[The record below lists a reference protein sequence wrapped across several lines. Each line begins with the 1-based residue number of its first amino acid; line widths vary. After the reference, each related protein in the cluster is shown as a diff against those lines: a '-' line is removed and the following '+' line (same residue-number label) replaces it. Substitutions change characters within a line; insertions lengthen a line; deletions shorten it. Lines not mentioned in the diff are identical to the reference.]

1 MPPLRKSKAACVVVA
16 LLALSACGSQSG
28 PGSGSAAAGEVTL
41 TTPTWAGGQA
51 NTAVAAYILEEEL
64 GYDVTVTMLD
74 EDEAWKAVGTGRAD
88 AVLEDWGH
96 PELEERYVDDEETV
110 VPAGDLGV
118 TGKIGWY
125 VPEYLA
131 DEHPDITD
139 WRNLNDYAD
148 LLATPRTGDKGR
160 LLEGS
165 PEFVTRDE
173 ELIDTLGLDFEAVYA
188 GSEQAQLAEIRELAR
203 KQKPFLT
210 YWWRPHWIE
219 SDIRLAE
226 VSLPGHYPGCAD
238 ETEAARCGY
247 PETALEKYLNAD
259 FAKDQVRAAQ
269 FLENF
274 SWTEDDQNAV
284 ARMIAEDGFSPRTAA
299 KRWAKENPGT
309 WKPWLW
315 NL

>member
-1 MPPLRKSKAACVVVA
+1 MPPLRKSKATPVLVA
-16 LLALSACGSQSG
+16 LLAVSACGSQ
-28 PGSGSAAAGEVTL
+28 PGSGDGTAGAGKVTL

-74 EDEAWKAVGTGRAD
+74 EDDAWKAIGSGKAD
-88 AVLEDWGH
+88 AILEDWGH
-96 PELEERYVDDEETV
+96 PELEEKYVDVEETV

-131 DEHPDITD
+131 AEHPGITE
-139 WRNLNDYAD
+139 WQNLNDYAD
-148 LLATPRTGDKGR
+148 LLATPETGEQGR

-165 PEFVTRDE
+165 PEFVTRDDV
-173 ELIDTLGLDFEAVYA
+173 LIENLGLDFETVYA
-188 GSEQAQLAEIRELAR
+188 GSEQAQLDEIRELAR
-203 KQKPFLT
+203 KQEPFLT
-210 YWWRPHWIE
+210 YWWRPHWVE
-219 SDIRLAE
+219 SGIDLTE
-226 VSLPGHYPGCAD
+226 VSLPAHYPGCAED
-238 ETEAARCGY
+238 EKTAKCGY
-247 PETALEKYLNAD
+247 PETDLEKYLNAD
-259 FAKDQVRAAQ
+259 FAANGGEAAQ

-274 SWTEDDQNAV
+274 RWSEEDQNAV
-284 ARMIAEDGFSPRTAA
+284 ARVIADGGLSPRQAA
-299 KRWAKENPGT
+299 KHWAKDNEGT